1 LRRSGTDEQEFWM
14 NRQAQIGLLKRL
26 LTHVDSKTTHLADAP
41 WRNDVTV
48 YTDPQHL
55 AREQAILFRHH
66 PLLMGFASEWAG
78 PGAFRTDD
86 YAGVPILIARD
97 RAGKLRAFLNVCR
110 HRGAKVAQGCGKAR
124 VFSCPYHAWTYDL
137 SGKVMGIPDER
148 CFPGVRAE
156 RGSLTELPLCEK
168 HGLVWVI
175 PTPAADAGDGF
186 DIDPWLGGLGP
197 ELAAYGF
204 ATWVYYDKRVIPET
218 MNWKILVDTFH
229 EGYHIGFLHKESLS
243 SILHGNVTDFE
254 PFGLNHRLTMPRKKL
269 ERLEDQPEESWDLM
283 WNTTLIYS
291 LFPNTILV
299 VQGDHVEITR
309 MFPVDGRV
317 DRAVMDLALY
327 VPKAPTTDEE
337 RTHWD
342 KNMQLVLDVVTGEDF
357 PAGRSMQIGLTSG
370 AQTHTVYGRNE
381 PAMIHYHQSMRK
393 ALGLGLPG
401 EVREAAE

>member
-1 LRRSGTDEQEFWM
+1 
-14 NRQAQIGLLKRL
+14 LKRL
-26 LTHVDSKTTHLADAP
+26 LEHVDAKTTHLADAP
-41 WRNDVTV
+41 WRNEVSV

-55 AREQAILFRHH
+55 AREQEILFRQH
-66 PLLMGFASEWAG
+66 PLLMGFASDWAG

-86 YAGVPILIARD
+86 FAGVPILVARD
-97 RAGKLRAFLNVCR
+97 RDGRLRAFLNVCR
-110 HRGAKVAQGCGKAR
+110 HRGAKVAQGCGKAS
-124 VFSCPYHAWTYDL
+124 VFSCPYHAWTYGL

-175 PTPAADAGDGF
+175 PTPAVDASAGF

-197 ELAAYGF
+197 ELASYGF
-204 ATWVYYDKRVIPET
+204 GAWSFNDRRVIPET

-229 EGYHIGFLHKESLS
+229 EGYHIGYLHKESLS

-254 PFGLNHRLTMPRKKL
+254 AFGLNHRLTMPRKKL
-269 ERLEDQPEESWDLM
+269 ERLKDQPEDSWDLM

-299 VQGDHVEITR
+299 VQGDHVELTR

-317 DRAVMDLALY
+317 DRAVMDLGLY
-327 VPKAPTTDEE
+327 VPKAPSTQEE
-337 RTHWD
+337 RNHWD

-381 PAMIHYHQSMRK
+381 PAMIHYHQSMRA
-393 ALGLGLPG
+393 ALRLDSRGA
-401 EVREAAE
+401 VREAAEQALRTGPPGTARGR

>member
-1 LRRSGTDEQEFWM
+1 M
-14 NRQAQIGLLKRL
+14 NREQQIGLLKRL
-26 LTHVDSKTTHLADAP
+26 LHYVDTKTTAMADAP
-41 WRNDVTV
+41 WRNEVSI
-48 YTDPQHL
+48 YCDPQHA
-55 AREQAILFRHH
+55 ARERQTLFRQH
-66 PLLMGFASEWAG
+66 PLLMGFASEWQA

-86 YAGVPILIARD
+86 YAGVPILVARGAD
-97 RAGKLRAFLNVCR
+97 GKLRAFLNVCR

-124 VFSCPYHAWTYDL
+124 LFVCPYHAWTYDL
-137 SGKVMGIPDER
+137 DGRVRGIPDER
-148 CFPGVRAE
+148 SFAGVRAE
-156 RGSLTELPLCEK
+156 RSSLTPLPLCEK

-175 PTPAADAGDGF
+175 PTPAVDGATEF

-197 ELAAYGF
+197 ELASYGF
-204 ATWVYYDKRVIPET
+204 ASWAYYDKRVIPET

-269 ERLEDQPEESWDLM
+269 ERLKDQPEESWDLM